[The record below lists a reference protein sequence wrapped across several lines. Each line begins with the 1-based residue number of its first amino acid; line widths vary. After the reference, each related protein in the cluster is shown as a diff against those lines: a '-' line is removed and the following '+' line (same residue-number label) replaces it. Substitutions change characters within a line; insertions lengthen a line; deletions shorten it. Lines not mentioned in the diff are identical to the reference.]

1 MGKRVYDYAELKEKY
16 EELKNEK
23 ADVVEVKEQN
33 EILRARIQR
42 LEDKNR
48 YLEKERIELSYLITE
63 LMKGKGLWK

>member
-23 ADVVEVKEQN
+23 ADVIEVKEQN

-42 LEDKNR
+42 LEDKNKR
-48 YLEKERIELSYLITE
+48 LEKEKIELSYLITE
-63 LMKGKGLWK
+63 LMKGK